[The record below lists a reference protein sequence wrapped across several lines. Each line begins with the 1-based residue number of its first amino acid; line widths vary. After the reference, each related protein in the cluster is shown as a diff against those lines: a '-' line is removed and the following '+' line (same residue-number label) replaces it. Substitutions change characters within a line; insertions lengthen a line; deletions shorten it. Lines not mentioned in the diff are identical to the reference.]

1 MASSIILVMFLNVVQ
16 PQQSQLKQGYEWRC
30 TKWQG
35 NADPSQYE
43 PSVCLQ
49 WKQFEKRRSGFI

>member
-1 MASSIILVMFLNVVQ
+1 MFLNVVQ

-30 TKWQG
+30 IKWQG